1 MDLVQYLQSILDFE
15 LPLHL
20 PPDKQQKLL
29 TTLAAMPRPE
39 VPNHEQPLLPP
50 VADAQKEIEM
60 PKETNIIMPNTEP
73 PGDFYLSKSKKIS
86 SPKKRFRISLD
97 IQFTQYSTMTK

>member
-20 PPDKQQKLL
+20 PPDELQKLL

-39 VPNHEQPLLPP
+39 VPDHEQLLLPP
-50 VADAQKEIEM
+50 IGDAR
-60 PKETNIIMPNTEP
+60 
-73 PGDFYLSKSKKIS
+73 KK
-86 SPKKRFRISLD
+86 KLKCQRR
-97 IQFTQYSTMTK
+97 QT